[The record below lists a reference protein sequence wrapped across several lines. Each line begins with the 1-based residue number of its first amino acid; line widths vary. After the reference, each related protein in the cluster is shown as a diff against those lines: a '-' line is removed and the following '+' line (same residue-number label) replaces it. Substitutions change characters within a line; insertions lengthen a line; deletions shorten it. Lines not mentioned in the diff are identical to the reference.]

1 MARFERRTSDTE
13 PGFTTASLPDIVF
26 MLLIFFMVSTVL
38 REQNI
43 KVRTQLPQAE
53 ALTKIDQK
61 RLVSKIHIGPLKK
74 GENEG
79 DTAIQ
84 IDDAL
89 IENRSAI
96 RTIMY
101 NKLQQQPKLI
111 ASLKVDQESEMEVIN
126 QVQQELREAGALRI
140 NYSSN
145 RENPPQLYLSNFR
158 CVPSKKALLPGR
170 AFLFDGAL
178 QLVAS
183 SICHTALPFFP
194 ATALARR
201 SRKPPFR

>member
-1 MARFERRTSDTE
+1 MGRFQRRSSDTE

-38 REQNI
+38 REQDI
-43 KVRTQLPQAE
+43 QVRTQLPQAE

-61 RLVSKIHIGPLKK
+61 RLISKIHIGPLKQ

-89 IENRSAI
+89 IENRQTI
-96 RTIMY
+96 RNIMY
-101 NKLQQQPKLI
+101 NKMQEQPKLI
-111 ASLKVDQESEMEVIN
+111 ASLKVDQESEMEIIN
-126 QVQQELREAGALRI
+126 EVQQELRKAGALRI

-145 RENPPQLYLSNFR
+145 RETPPE
-158 CVPSKKALLPGR
+158 
-170 AFLFDGAL
+170 
-178 QLVAS
+178 
-183 SICHTALPFFP
+183 
-194 ATALARR
+194 
-201 SRKPPFR
+201 

>member
-13 PGFTTASLPDIVF
+13 PEFTTASLPDIVF

-74 GENEG
+74 GEDEG

-89 IENRSAI
+89 IENRNAI

-111 ASLKVDQESEMEVIN
+111 ASLKVDQESEMEIIN

-145 RENPPQLYLSNFR
+145 RENPPQ
-158 CVPSKKALLPGR
+158 
-170 AFLFDGAL
+170 
-178 QLVAS
+178 
-183 SICHTALPFFP
+183 
-194 ATALARR
+194 
-201 SRKPPFR
+201 

>member
-1 MARFERRTSDTE
+1 MARFQRRSSDTE

-61 RLVSKIHIGPLKK
+61 RLISKIHIGPLKR
-74 GENEG
+74 GENKG

-84 IDDAL
+84 IEDAL
-89 IENRSAI
+89 IENKSTI
-96 RTIMY
+96 RNVMY
-101 NKLQQQPKLI
+101 NKLQEQPKLI
-111 ASLKVDQESEMEVIN
+111 ASLKVDVDSEMEIVN
-126 QVQQELREAGALRI
+126 EVQQELRKAGALRI

-145 RENPPQLYLSNFR
+145 RENPPNQ
-158 CVPSKKALLPGR
+158 
-170 AFLFDGAL
+170 
-178 QLVAS
+178 
-183 SICHTALPFFP
+183 
-194 ATALARR
+194 
-201 SRKPPFR
+201 